1 MAALRKLGPAIS
13 EASIELECVDFA
25 VRYKAPGEAEVDDL
39 AGQNVPR
46 GMATRKQRRVQMAKK
61 CRAAARTRGTTRE
74 AARAHRLAADEL
86 ADTCGQLAVTD
97 GVRTWWEAA
106 AEAAA
111 EEAAAAEAAAEE
123 AAAAAAAAAEAAAEE
138 EFDLFVVP
146 PDFRSPDTSTRD
158 DSTRD
163 D

>member
-1 MAALRKLGPAIS
+1 MAKSRDAMSGSSGSVAEGPAIS

-123 AAAAAAAAAEAAAEE
+123 AAAAARRRRRRRQRRGRPAA
-138 EFDLFVVP
+138 
-146 PDFRSPDTSTRD
+146 RWM
-158 DSTRD
+158 
-163 D
+163 